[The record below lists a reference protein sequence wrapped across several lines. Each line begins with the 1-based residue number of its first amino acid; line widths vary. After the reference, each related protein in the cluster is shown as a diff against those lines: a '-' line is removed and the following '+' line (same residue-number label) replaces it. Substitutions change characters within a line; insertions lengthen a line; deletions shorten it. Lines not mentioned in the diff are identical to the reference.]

1 MVVSKESVPEGS
13 KKESSLRRP
22 DLGTRASFRGRGR
35 RGVRGGGRGQRGRGT
50 MEMGKI
56 HRRVVTR
63 SRTAALLKCKM
74 EEAEDRE
81 KMDILSE
88 PEKSNLSSSPS
99 PSPPPAKKQKQ
110 KPRHEEPPSTSRESK
125 TECSGDNGVTI
136 MDISA
141 SSLANTVCGA
151 NNGVALSDAGAANGV
166 CSEPR
171 DSSTASALF
180 SSASVNLDN
189 GSKHT
194 PTLTIGCF
202 CEESVLF
209 ETPSPQCHATASTGM
224 CTTTTV
230 AEAGCTGTVVSSSGK
245 PCKSSSPSPPFA
257 QCSSSTTTTIITTS
271 RPQAQQPSMQL
282 VCLYVC
288 VGFV

>member
-13 KKESSLRRP
+13 EKESSLRRP
-22 DLGTRASFRGRGR
+22 GLGTRASFRGRGR

-50 MEMGKI
+50 METGTI

-74 EEAEDRE
+74 EEAEGRE
-81 KMDILSE
+81 KMDFSSE
-88 PEKSNLSSSPS
+88 PEIANLPSSLSP
-99 PSPPPAKKQKQ
+99 PPPAKKQKQ
-110 KPRHEEPPSTSRESK
+110 RPKHGELPSASRESK
-125 TECSGDNGVTI
+125 EECSGDNGVTI
-136 MDISA
+136 MDVSA
-141 SSLANTVCGA
+141 SSPANIVCSA
-151 NNGVALSDAGAANGV
+151 NDGVALSDTVAANSV
-166 CSEPR
+166 CSKPR
-171 DSSTASALF
+171 DSSAASALF
-180 SSASVNLDN
+180 STDSVNLDS

-194 PTLTIGCF
+194 PSLTVRPS

-209 ETPSPQCHATASTGM
+209 ETPSLQCHAMASIH
-224 CTTTTV
+224 CTTTTA
-230 AEAGCTGTVVSSSGK
+230 AEAGSTGVVSSSGK

-257 QCSSSTTTTIITTS
+257 QCSSSTTTTATTS
-271 RPQAQQPSMQL
+271 CPQAQQPSMQL